1 MNSVN
6 FYIDRGQLLVI
17 LMLSTVTAI
26 AREVQDIR
34 RLLE

>member
-6 FYIDRGQLLVI
+6 FYIDRGQLIVI
-17 LMLSTVTAI
+17 LIFSTVTEI